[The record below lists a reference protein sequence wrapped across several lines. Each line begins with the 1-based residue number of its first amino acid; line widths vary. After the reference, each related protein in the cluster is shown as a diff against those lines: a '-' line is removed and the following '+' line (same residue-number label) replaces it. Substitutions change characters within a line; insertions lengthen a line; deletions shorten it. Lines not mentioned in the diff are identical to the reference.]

1 MPALFALV
9 FKISAIMIFPLKS
22 YLLLSDFFNFFSLI
36 AAILA
41 YGSNHFFSED
51 DVLIW
56 RSDKGFIDSYIIS
69 ISSGVIFS

>member
-1 MPALFALV
+1 
-9 FKISAIMIFPLKS
+9 MIFPLKS
-22 YLLLSDFFNFFSLI
+22 YLLLSDFFFPLI

-56 RSDKGFIDSYIIS
+56 R
-69 ISSGVIFS
+69 VIKVLLTPMLSLFPLESFFPDLN